1 MSAAYNEFCL
11 RIVSE
16 LAVFCL
22 VQCIVPF
29 SRQDAFFGQTFVAEK
44 LLDLDKKCSESK

>member
-16 LAVFCL
+16 LVVCCYSALFHYTG
-22 VQCIVPF
+22 
-29 SRQDAFFGQTFVAEK
+29 QDAFFGQTLVAEK

>member
-16 LAVFCL
+16 FV
-22 VQCIVPF
+22 VPF
-29 SRQDAFFGQTFVAEK
+29 SGQDAFFGQTFVAEK
-44 LLDLDKKCSESK
+44 LFDLTNSQTANKIELECT